1 MHTVAAVLTDLPTP
15 PTGANARPCY
25 RMMKVDARPV
35 SCMDKVGEAGSN
47 ARIAPDLS
55 TVKAHHCRASQLLPP
70 HSTQNNH
77 HKALQP
83 LKPSPVQPCT
93 PRATRHPQTQTSQE
107 QVDFHF
113 TQHHQ
118 MYPLQ
123 EAQAL
128 YRYIHAKLKTI
139 RVDKAPREQRR
150 LEPFTTPCCQ

>member
-25 RMMKVDARPV
+25 RMMKVDTRPV

-47 ARIAPDLS
+47 AGIAPDLS
-55 TVKAHHCRASQLLPP
+55 TVKAHHFRASQLLPP
-70 HSTQNNH
+70 HS
-77 HKALQP
+77 KQP
-83 LKPSPVQPCT
+83 QGTAAPQAQS
-93 PRATRHPQTQTSQE
+93 RATLHPARNPTPPNTNIQGASG
-107 QVDFHF
+107 FHF
-113 TQHHQ
+113 TQHHHVC
-118 MYPLQ
+118 PLQ

-128 YRYIHAKLKTI
+128 YRYIHAKLKTA